1 MGCFLWSVR
10 TLFFLRWIR
19 MLFLNGHKNNCL
31 YKKERE
37 LYFSYIKSKDERQ
50 VLNRRYH
57 YEA

>member
-1 MGCFLWSVR
+1 MGCFLWSV
-10 TLFFLRWIR
+10 FLRWMR

-57 YEA
+57 YEP